1 MTRSIQRR
9 ESATGTG
16 TTVRTSSPVLV
27 GRSAELRTLVSVA
40 SRPGAVVFVEGEAG
54 VGKTRLVTELLER
67 PEMAAQRVLLG
78 HCQPLREP
86 FPYGVVL
93 DALRGL
99 DARHI
104 ALSALSPVA
113 GALHPYLPELA
124 CVLPE
129 RPEPLGDSRAER
141 HRLFRAVREL
151 LDALGPALLVIE
163 DLHWADDGS
172 RQLLRF
178 LMSKPPARLSQLV
191 TYRRE
196 DIPGGIALGTA
207 YRPAPGG
214 VSATVDLQPLD
225 ADDVRTLT
233 SAILGIHL
241 VSAGFAARLHERTAG
256 IPFVVEE
263 TLRALRNPEGA
274 VRASGSAARRLL
286 DNVEVPALLRE
297 AMLERLAGL
306 SVPARRVTQ
315 AASVLSVPAP
325 AELITTVSGLTPE
338 RGRAAL
344 AQALHANVLLERAD
358 CSYGF
363 RHALAQ
369 QAVYRTLPGPDRE
382 RLHLRAAEALS
393 LRDPLPLVQLAEHCR
408 KGGARKDWMRYAESA
423 ADTAAVAGDAG
434 TATACLRSLLDSPD
448 MAPSDV
454 DRLAGKLSGVAFNGL
469 AQYEVTAALERLL
482 TDPRLSAA
490 VRGEVRL
497 SLGLLLIR
505 QAGGLAA
512 GRFEIAQA
520 IDELQ
525 HRPELRAKAMSVLA
539 QPYIGSTP
547 VAEHLRWLDEV
558 DRVVDQTGS
567 GPTSTSLLANSVASR
582 LLLGDPAAWRSAERL
597 PARVATAEEQR
608 FLARA
613 HCNVADS
620 CSWIGYHRSANDYIR
635 SGIRLAADCG
645 APFVVST
652 ARATQAHV
660 DWLTGSWDGLGERA
674 QRLIDEYHDLL
685 PVTGELSLV
694 LGSLAVAAGEWDR
707 AAGHL
712 EHTGIDDPEN
722 AITPVV
728 IAAHA
733 EMIRLQLAKG
743 NLPDAS
749 DQADRGLRL
758 LRRKGVWVWAGP
770 LAPCAVEAL
779 FRSGRVSEAR
789 ALVEELES
797 GITGH
802 DAPVADAALLLCQ
815 GLLMAED
822 GRPDRAAELMGE
834 AAEAY
839 GELPAPYLAALATE
853 RRMRLLV
860 ERGLDDGTEATLA
873 RLAATFDTL
882 GAARDAARCRHLL
895 RAGGAGQPSRR
906 GRRGYG
912 DELSPRERDV
922 ARLVADGRTNREI
935 ADALFLSRRTVEQ
948 HVAGIL
954 RKLKLSSRTELRT
967 H

>member
-1 MTRSIQRR
+1 MTRSMPHRD
-9 ESATGTG
+9 SSLAWG

-27 GRSAELRTLVSVA
+27 DRSEELRTLISVA
-40 SRPGAVVFVEGEAG
+40 TRPGAVVFVEGEAG
-54 VGKTRLVTELLER
+54 VGKTRLVTELLEQ
-67 PEMAAQRVLLG
+67 PELAAQRVLLG

-99 DARHI
+99 DARRI
-104 ALSALSPVA
+104 DSSALSPVA
-113 GALHPYLPELA
+113 GALRPCLPELA
-124 CVLPE
+124 DALPE
-129 RPEPLGDSRAER
+129 QPEPLGESRADR

-151 LDALGPALLVIE
+151 LTALGPVLLVIE

-178 LMSKPPARLSQLV
+178 LMSRPPAQLSQLV

-196 DIPGGIALGTA
+196 DVPGGIALGTA
-207 YRPAPGG
+207 YRPAAGG
-214 VSATVDLQPLD
+214 VSATVELQPLD
-225 ADDVRTLT
+225 AEGVRKLT
-233 SAILGIHL
+233 SAILGVHL
-241 VSAGFAARLHERTAG
+241 VSTGFAARLHERTAG

-263 TLRALRNPEGA
+263 TLRALRDPEGA
-274 VRASGSAARRLL
+274 VRSSGATARRLL

-297 AMLERLAGL
+297 AMLERLTGL
-306 SVPARRVTQ
+306 SLPARRVTQ
-315 AASVLSVPAP
+315 AAAVLGVPAS
-325 AELITTVSGLTPE
+325 AQLITTVAGLTTE
-338 RGRAAL
+338 RGRVAL
-344 AQALHANVLLERAD
+344 AQALHANVLLEPAD
-358 CSYGF
+358 CRYAF

-369 QAVYRTLPGPDRE
+369 QAVYRTLAGPDRE
-382 RLHLRAAEALS
+382 RLHLRAAEAL
-393 LRDPLPLVQLAEHCR
+393 RAQDPLPLVQLAEHCR
-408 KGGARKDWMRYAESA
+408 KAGARNDWVYYAESA
-423 ADTAAVAGDAG
+423 ADAAATAGDAG
-434 TATACLRSLLDSPD
+434 TATACLRSLLESPD
-448 MAPSDV
+448 LPSPDV

-469 AQYEVTAALERLL
+469 AQHEVTAALERLL
-482 TDPRLSAA
+482 TDPRLSGV

-512 GRFEIAQA
+512 GRLEITHA
-520 IDELQ
+520 INELE

-539 QPYIGSTP
+539 QPYIGTTP

-558 DRVVDQTGS
+558 DKMVEQAGPGPMSTG
-567 GPTSTSLLANSVASR
+567 LLANSIAAR
-582 LLLGDPAAWRSAERL
+582 LHVGDPAAWRLAERL
-597 PARVATAEEQR
+597 PERVTTAEEQR

-613 HCNVADS
+613 HCNIADS
-620 CSWIGYHRSANDYIR
+620 CSWIGYHHRAHDYIR

-660 DWLTGSWDGLGERA
+660 DWLTGSWDGLAERA
-674 QRLIDEYHDLL
+674 QRLLEEYHDLL
-685 PVTGELSLV
+685 PITGELSLV

-722 AITPVV
+722 AVTPVV
-728 IAAHA
+728 LAAHS

-743 NLPDAS
+743 DLQEATA
-749 DQADRGLRL
+749 QADRALRI
-758 LRRKGVWVWAGP
+758 LRKKGVWVWAGP
-770 LAPCAVEAL
+770 LAPSAVEA
-779 FRSGRVSEAR
+779 FCRSGRASEAR
-789 ALVEELES
+789 TLAEDLEA
-797 GITGH
+797 GIAGH
-802 DAPVADAALLLCQ
+802 DTPVAQAALTHCR
-815 GLLMAED
+815 GLLALED
-822 GRPDRAAELMGE
+822 ALPDRAAELMGE
-834 AAEAY
+834 AAAAY
-839 GELPAPYLAALATE
+839 EELPAPYLAALATE
-853 RRMRLLV
+853 RRTRLLV
-860 ERGLDDGTEATLA
+860 EQGLDAGTEALLA

-895 RAGGAGQPSRR
+895 RSGGAGQPSRR

-954 RKLKLSSRTELRT
+954 RKLKLSSRTELRM